1 MLNSITTQP
10 KCPSCGKPKMVTDE
24 NSGELFCAGC
34 GFVINEKLEDTGA
47 EWRTFSN
54 EASNRTRVGA
64 EILNRFVLEFLLL
77 PRLVLNQSLKGINTT
92 S

>member
-34 GFVINEKLEDTGA
+34 GFVINEKLKKPKIYLNKSE
-47 EWRTFSN
+47 F
-54 EASNRTRVGA
+54 
-64 EILNRFVLEFLLL
+64 EILFI
-77 PRLVLNQSLKGINTT
+77 QMI
-92 S
+92 